1 MTTTKLKNILTQ
13 KISKIDDTDFLNA
26 IRIIIEMKENA
37 GDVYKLNEIQ
47 RKRIKKSKEQIKNGE
62 IVENDQVFDEIEKW
76 LKEK

>member
-1 MTTTKLKNILTQ
+1 MTTTQLKNILTQ
-13 KISKIDDTDFLNA
+13 KISKIDDNDFLNA

-47 RKRIKKSKEQIKNGE
+47 RQRIKKSKEQIKNGGV
-62 IVENDQVFDEIEKW
+62 IDNDQVFDEIEKW

>member
-1 MTTTKLKNILTQ
+1 MTTAKLKNILTQ

-47 RKRIKKSKEQIKNGE
+47 RKRLNKSKEQIKRGE
-62 IVENDQVFDEIEKW
+62 VIDNDKVFDEIEKW